1 MQTPA
6 LRELTTESLKLV
18 WRQQKITTA
27 NLSGNAFVLFFLY
40 SWSRVQDRSGQ
51 DHVFSLLIA
60 GSVLFAGLW
69 LHATTLATFQRNEE
83 ETPFVPALRRM
94 HYYLPWAAAIG
105 GTAAL
110 FAWMSSTLSV
120 MVWVAGVGVILAL
133 LPMAAQAAGGLFSR
147 KVACD
152 IIFNEKY
159 WLFATGV
166 LVLGLYAPFSLFA
179 WLPAFRGADRPGA
192 RDWPSNRT
200 GVRSHGLRL
209 GVTGGVHR
217 AARHAAQG
225 GGDAVAGARHITG
238 CHPSPR
244 IPFPENKV

>member
-1 MQTPA
+1 MQTP

-51 DHVFSLLIA
+51 DLVFSLLIA

-69 LHATTLATFQRNEE
+69 LHAATLATFQRNEE
-83 ETPFVPALRRM
+83 ETPFMPALRRM

-105 GTAAL
+105 GTVAL
-110 FAWMSSTLSV
+110 FTWMSSTLSM

-133 LPMAAQAAGGLFSR
+133 LPLTAQAAGGLFSR

-166 LVLGLYAPFSLFA
+166 LVMGLYAPFSLFA
-179 WLPAFRGADRPGA
+179 WLPAFEERIVQVLV
-192 RDWPSNRT
+192 T
-200 GVRSHGLRL
+200 GLRIGL
-209 GVTGGVHR
+209 AYVLTVFAWVSL
-217 AARHAAQG
+217 AAFIGRMGMMLKEEETFAQAPAASL
-225 GGDAVAGARHITG
+225 DATQPA
-238 CHPSPR
+238 HPVS
-244 IPFPENKV
+244 ENKV